1 MKTRTL
7 AMMVSAVVV
16 SAQFTPTAYSG
27 CDNFRFE
34 AVAQLGEI
42 EVAPGVFVMGGL
54 PTPATIGG
62 VEGLLSSI
70 LTGARPSGSKGQG
83 ASHFTL
89 VHTFVSTDPD
99 RPGIFTTSDTAVFVP
114 AGKNPATGRI
124 NDVMR
129 IVEGTGVFANA
140 DGMMINN
147 AIVDF
152 ANGTM
157 WTEVH
162 GRICADGVE

>member
-1 MKTRTL
+1 MKTKTFTL
-7 AMMVSAVVV
+7 IIGLFAASGE
-16 SAQFTPTAYSG
+16 FTPSSYSD

-34 AVAQLGEI
+34 GVAQLGEI

-54 PTPATIGG
+54 PTTATIGG

-70 LTGARPSGSKGQG
+70 LTGGRSSGAKGQG

-99 RPGIFTTSDTAVFVP
+99 RPGSFWTEDSAVFAP

-129 IVEGTGVFANA
+129 IVGGTGVFANA
-140 DGMMINN
+140 EGMMINN

-152 ANGTM
+152 AAGTM
-157 WTEVH
+157 WTSVH